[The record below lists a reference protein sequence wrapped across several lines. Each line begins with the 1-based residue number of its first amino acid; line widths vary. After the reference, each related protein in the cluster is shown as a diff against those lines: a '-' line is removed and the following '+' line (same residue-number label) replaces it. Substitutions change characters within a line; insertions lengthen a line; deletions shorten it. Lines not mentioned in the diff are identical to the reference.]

1 LKWKKDKKMP
11 TPDEMKILKMIDAEG
26 GESTVGRIARKM
38 RLDSNY
44 VGIILRSMGEKD
56 IIDSFRSG
64 KVRIASKG
72 WAALGKQAERP
83 DGLKRYLED
92 RAKWKT
98 F

>member
-1 LKWKKDKKMP
+1 MP
-11 TPDEMKILKMIDAEG
+11 TPDEMKILKMINAEG
-26 GESTVGRIARKM
+26 GESTAGRIARKM
-38 RLDSNY
+38 RLDTNY

-56 IIDSFRSG
+56 IIDFFRSG
-64 KVRIASKG
+64 KVRIASIG
-72 WAALGKQAERP
+72 WATLGKQPERP